1 MKLLAVFFW
10 AGLLFLASI
19 SCKDSLSELTDF
31 TSDGCSLFLDGTF
44 ENPELWKECCHKHD
58 LAYWRGG
65 TEKEREQADL
75 EFKNCVEKKTGN
87 PQLAELMYEAVRIG
101 GAPHFPT
108 WYRWGYGWPV
118 GRGYKELSQE
128 ELVMVEAKLSKYR
141 ATFHK

>member
-1 MKLLAVFFW
+1 MKLGFSLFCIVF
-10 AGLLFLASI
+10 
-19 SCKDSLSELTDF
+19 LSSTLTCCQLSQTEIADF
-31 TSDGCSLFLDGTF
+31 TSDGCTLFLDGTF

-65 TEKEREQADL
+65 SEKEREQADL

-141 ATFHK
+141 ATFNK